1 MEVILL
7 LISMLWAA
15 TSWSYTVSG
24 NIYNTNG
31 SQSDVQ
37 AACAA
42 APDDGK
48 AVVTIPGGTY
58 NWSGTL
64 TISKA
69 LTLAGA
75 DATGVRINN
84 YNSSGDM
91 IRATSDAKGD
101 INLYWLNI
109 VQVANNGGGV
119 GFAISADRDDASP
132 YTVVIHDC
140 NFNGSNVFNY
150 AVQVVANGIVF
161 WNDVF
166 IGDGTNG
173 IGGISFVCDKY
184 DYAGWNTPDTFGI
197 NDKTGLENSYVENC
211 SFYDSP
217 IACVNCDDNSR
228 VVIRHCKIS
237 NATISGHGQETSIY
251 GAREWEIYDNTFIYS
266 SSGQGPSG
274 ATYPVNMNSWV
285 FVRGGTGVVAN
296 NSMENIPFNKIGIML
311 NVFSITRG
319 MSDGAGGTFCPLA
332 YPAPRQTGWSWSGTS
347 NREWGIGD
355 DTNANRLVGNSSP
368 GLFGADGIGAVL
380 DPVYIWGNTGTET
393 TGPDY
398 VGTQTYEPNNCGHDN
413 QIATYLKEGRDY
425 YVNVAKP
432 DWSPFT
438 YPHPLHTKLAVA
450 AK

>member
-37 AACAA
+37 AACTA
-42 APDDGK
+42 APDDG
-48 AVVTIPGGTY
+48 AGVVTIPAGTY

-64 TISKA
+64 TISKG

-75 DATGVRINN
+75 NATGVTINN
-84 YNSSGDM
+84 DNGSGDM
-91 IRATSDAKGD
+91 IRATSDAKGNVN
-101 INLYWLNI
+101 IHWLNI
-109 VQVANNGGGV
+109 VQVANDGGGV

-140 NFNGSNVFNY
+140 KFDGSKVY
-150 AVQVVANGIVF
+150 SYVVQALANGIVF

-173 IGGISFVCDKY
+173 VGGISFVCDKY
-184 DYAGWNTPDTFGI
+184 GYGGWNTPDTLGTE
-197 NDKTGLENSYVENC
+197 DKTGLGNSYIENC
-211 SFYDSP
+211 SFYDAP
-217 IACVNCDDNSR
+217 EGCVNCDDNSR
-228 VVIRHCKIS
+228 VVIRHCEIS
-237 NATISGHGQETSIY
+237 NATLSGHGQETSIY
-251 GAREWEIYDNTFIYS
+251 GGREWEIYNNTFIYS
-266 SSGQGPSG
+266 SSGKGPSG
-274 ATYPVNMNSWV
+274 ASYPLNMNSWV
-285 FVRGGTGVVAN
+285 FVRGGTGVIAG
-296 NSMENIPFNKIGIML
+296 NSMEDIPYNKTGIML

-319 MSDGAGGTFCPLA
+319 MDDGAGGTFCPLA
-332 YPAPRQTGWSWSGTS
+332 YPAPRQTGWGWSASS
-347 NREWGIGD
+347 NAEWGVGD
-355 DTNANRLVGNSSP
+355 DTNANRLVGDSSP

-380 DPVYIWGNTGTET
+380 DPIYIWGNTGTET
-393 TGPDY
+393 TDPQY
-398 VGTQTYEPNNCGHDN
+398 VGTQTFEPDNCGHGN

-432 DWSPFT
+432 NWSPFT

-450 AK
+450 TK